1 MIRQWGHGHSL
12 ATGGIVGLLLD
23 RHVLYVFFLGLLLG
37 GLVVYS
43 SRTLR
48 AIGKGTLGRV
58 AELHLLTVER
68 VRAEIERKRAAT
80 LEATAKAEY
89 RIRRAA
95 EQAAAEKKAY
105 VQGAIDA
112 KP

>member
-1 MIRQWGHGHSL
+1 MRNWTHFHSI
-12 ATGGIVGLLLD
+12 ATGTVFGLLLD
-23 RHVLYVFFLGLLLG
+23 RHVLYVFFLGLIIG
-37 GLVVYS
+37 ALVVYS

-48 AIGKGTLGRV
+48 ALGKAAGSRA
-58 AELHLLTVER
+58 AELHAATVDGM
-68 VRAEIERKRAAT
+68 RARAA
-80 LEATAKAEY
+80 KARADAEH

-105 VQGAIDA
+105 IAGAIDA

>member
-12 ATGGIVGLLLD
+12 ATGTVVGLLLD
-23 RHVLYVFFLGLLLG
+23 RHVLYVFFLGFIIG
-37 GLVVYS
+37 ALVVYS

-48 AIGKGTLGRV
+48 ALGRAGASRA
-58 AELHLLTVER
+58 AELHAATVDGI
-68 VRAEIERKRAAT
+68 RARAAKANA
-80 LEATAKAEY
+80 EAEH
-89 RIRRAA
+89 RIRRAD

-105 VQGAIDA
+105 IQGAIDS

>member
-1 MIRQWGHGHSL
+1 MIKHWGHGHSL
-12 ATGGIVGLLLD
+12 AGGFLVALLVD

-37 GLVVYS
+37 GLLVYS

-48 AIGKGTLGRV
+48 ALGRAAGGRA
-58 AELHLLTVER
+58 AELHAATVER
-68 VRAEIERKRAAT
+68 MRAQAADLTSRAENRKRT
-80 LEATAKAEY
+80 
-89 RIRRAA
+89 AA

-105 VQGAIDA
+105 IAGAIDA

>member
-12 ATGGIVGLLLD
+12 AAGTVIGLLLD
-23 RHVLYVFFLGLLLG
+23 RHVLYVFVLGLIIGALA
-37 GLVVYS
+37 VYS

-48 AIGKGTLGRV
+48 ALGRAGASRA
-58 AELHLLTVER
+58 AELH
-68 VRAEIERKRAAT
+68 AAT
-80 LEATAKAEY
+80 IDGMRARADEHRARADE

-95 EQAAAEKKAY
+95 EQKQAEEKAY
-105 VQGAIDA
+105 WQGAIDA